1 VDETT
6 SPVSNKVL
14 DRAIVIDMSN
24 VELAG
29 FLADLVTRSP
39 ELTDARTAI
48 EPRLL
53 AVQGLMAPHGLG
65 FGYRVAEEAV
75 RYQAFAA
82 KHLNATP
89 DSVMDD
95 LMVQKVLVKLRGS
108 ETQRRLLTDLTA
120 ALAGLP
126 KSGNQLL
133 FLCRVFGKRF
143 GTVLRFFG

>member
-53 AVQGLMAPHGLG
+53 AVQGLMPHGLG

-133 FLCRVFGKRF
+133 FLCRVFGTRF